1 MTQKFYYLSLL
12 VGLVCGMCFTSCCDT
27 DDVTPVVPGGGGEE
41 VTLYLDNEA
50 LPAGIIDPTTGTIQL
65 TEGGELTLPFVVEP
79 AELASKIVLSSAD
92 PSIVEV
98 NGMKLIAKKPGKT
111 TIYATAGNYTMQ
123 YDVNVKEME
132 IADVYLKWNANQKT
146 LVPVEIPETAIKV
159 QSVNSNINCPAG
171 TYVVEGEVTIDGN
184 ITLNGDVELIIKD
197 GAKLT
202 ANRISGSA
210 SKYNLSIYGQA
221 NQTGQLVVNSSD
233 NAISKITTLEVH
245 SCQVKATSSEHDCG
259 GFYDIGT
266 INVYGGSVDA
276 ENTGDKGYGIKL
288 ANNGSMNIYGGDVKA
303 VGKGGDTDYSYGI
316 TGDSGSSSTV
326 TVYGGK
332 LWAECADN
340 KAFYHITLEKGA
352 GFSGKLYTSN
362 DNVFWEGYDFEMV
375 VTDSKY
381 VKVEKVEEAE
391 LN

>member
-1 MTQKFYYLSLL
+1 MTKKFYYLSLL

-27 DDVTPVVPGGGGEE
+27 DDVTPIVPGGGGGEE

-123 YDVNVKEME
+123 YDVEVKEKE
-132 IADVYLKWNANQKT
+132 KDVQIADTYLAWKADQ
-146 LVPVEIPETAIKV
+146 LVETEIPEGAI
-159 QSVNSNINCPAG
+159 
-171 TYVVEGEVTIDGN
+171 VVTPSMVSTGANLVCSSAATFVIEGEVTLGT
-184 ITLNGDVELIIKD
+184 ITLKADINLIIKD

-202 ANRISGSA
+202 ANKIIGNSN
-210 SKYNLSIYGQA
+210 NLSIFGQA
-221 NQTGQLVVNSSD
+221 QMTGELVVDNSD
-233 NAISKITTLEVH
+233 DDAITSIKTLEVH
-245 SCQVKATSSEHDCG
+245 SAKVTATSSYDDRG
-259 GFYDIGT
+259 GLCYIGT

-276 ENTGDKGYGIKL
+276 ECTSSKGYGIWL
-288 ANNGSMNIYGGDVKA
+288 STDGSMNIYGGEVKA
-303 VGKGGDTDYSYGI
+303 VGKGNGSYSYGI
-316 TGDSGSSSTV
+316 TAGSSSTV

-332 LWAECADN
+332 LWAESADK
-340 KAFYHITLEKGA
+340 KALNNINLTTGA
-352 GFSGKLYTSN
+352 GYTGTIRYSSDKTMWGTAAN
-362 DNVFWEGYDFEMV
+362 PDA
-375 VTDSKY
+375 KY
-381 VKVEKVEEAE
+381 VKVEKSQGGGS
-391 LN
+391 

>member
-1 MTQKFYYLSLL
+1 MTQKFYFLSLL

-245 SCQVKATSSEHDCG
+245 SCQVTATSSEHDCG

-303 VGKGGDTDYSYGI
+303 VGKGGDTDCSYGI
-316 TGDSGSSSTV
+316 TCDSGSSSTV

-340 KAFYHITLEKGA
+340 KALNNINLTTG
-352 GFSGKLYTSN
+352 
-362 DNVFWEGYDFEMV
+362 EGYTGTIRYSSNKWSWSGTADP
-375 VTDSKY
+375 DAKY
-381 VKVEKVEEAE
+381 VKVEKSEGEES
-391 LN
+391 

>member
-1 MTQKFYYLSLL
+1 MTQKFYFLSLL

-171 TYVVEGEVTIDGN
+171 TYVVEGDVTISGT
-184 ITLNGDVELIIKD
+184 ITLNGDVNLIIKD

-303 VGKGGDTDYSYGI
+303 VGTGGDTDYSYGI
-316 TGDSGSSSTV
+316 TCDSGSSSTV

-340 KAFYHITLEKGA
+340 KALNSSINLTTGA
-352 GFSGKLYTSN
+352 GYDGEIMYSTNKWSWSPTPN
-362 DNVFWEGYDFEMV
+362 DDA
-375 VTDSKY
+375 KY
-381 VKVEKVEEAE
+381 VKVEKVENVEE
-391 LN
+391 N